1 MVPRPSARLHGPK
14 IVSQSPSGKTMSEP
28 EQPTAPDTAV
38 NAGFA
43 GRTVRVGDIVAG
55 RIVKITGNVAFVDY
69 GARSEGY
76 IELGELRGEDGTLHA
91 EEGLELEAEVVATRG
106 AVKLSTKK
114 AEAAKALSAI
124 QEAWKNQTPIEGK
137 IVGVNKGGYEIRLG
151 GVRAFCPNS
160 QLADRFVREPVREVG
175 KSFDFIITEY
185 GKGKSIVVSRRP
197 LLAKEKEAALSDLGE
212 RVKIGE
218 VRQAR
223 VTRLQ
228 PFGAFCDI
236 GEGLEGLI
244 HVSEIS
250 HQRIGHPREKINE
263 GDAIDVKV
271 IKLDPAKG
279 RIGLSIK
286 ALSEDPWTSFANSLS
301 VGQPL
306 KGKVERLQPFGAF
319 VNIAPGV
326 DGLMHVSVITT
337 NRIEHPSEALTV
349 GDEIDVVVEKVDRE
363 RKRISLMSP
372 AVAEGRKPVE
382 ISFKVGDKVKGKVH
396 KVEGFGVFLDVDG
409 VVGLIPNG
417 EMDTERGADHGR
429 MFPVGTE
436 LEVKVLNIDKGG
448 RGGPRIRLSRKAL
461 KFHDEEVAIRE
472 YRQKQ
477 RTESASLG
485 TFGDLLKDFLKK

>member
-1 MVPRPSARLHGPK
+1 
-14 IVSQSPSGKTMSEP
+14 MSEP
-28 EQPTAPDTAV
+28 EQPTAPDDAV

-55 RIVKITGNVAFVDY
+55 RIVKITGNVAFIDY

-76 IELGELRGEDGTLHA
+76 IELGELRNDDGTVNA

-106 AVKLSTKK
+106 AVKLSIKK
-114 AEAAKALSAI
+114 AQAAKALGAI

-137 IVGVNKGGYEIRLG
+137 IVGVNKGGYEIRLD

-160 QLADRFVREPVREVG
+160 QLAERFVREPSREVG
-175 KSFDFIITEY
+175 KTYTFIISEY
-185 GKGKSIVVSRRP
+185 GKGKSIVVTRRP
-197 LLAKEKEAALSDLGE
+197 LLAKEKAARMNTIGDNVNVGE
-212 RVKIGE
+212 I
-218 VRQAR
+218 RQAR

-250 HQRIGHPREKINE
+250 HQRIGHPREKLTE
-263 GDAIDVKV
+263 GDAIDVKI
-271 IKLDPAKG
+271 IKVDAAKG

-286 ALSEDPWTSFANSLS
+286 ALSEDPWTAFANSLT

-326 DGLMHVSVITT
+326 DGLMHVSVITAH
-337 NRIEHPSEALTV
+337 RIEHPSEALTV

-372 AVAEGRKPVE
+372 AVAETRKPVE
-382 ISFKVGDKVKGKVH
+382 IPFKTGDKVKGKVH
-396 KVEGFGVFLDVDG
+396 KVEGFGVFLDIEG
-409 VVGLIPNG
+409 VVGLIPNAQ
-417 EMDTERGADHGR
+417 MDTERGADHTR

-436 LEVKVLNIDKGG
+436 LEVKVLAIEKSG

-477 RTESASLG
+477 RQESASLG

>member
-1 MVPRPSARLHGPK
+1 
-14 IVSQSPSGKTMSEP
+14 MSEP
-28 EQPTAPDTAV
+28 EQPTAPADAAV

-76 IELGELRGEDGTLHA
+76 IELGELRNEDGSLSV

-106 AVKLSTKK
+106 AVRLSTKK
-114 AEAAKALSAI
+114 AQAAKALGAI
-124 QEAWKNQTPIEGK
+124 QDAWKNQTPIEGK
-137 IVGVNKGGYEIRLG
+137 IVGVNKGGYEIRLD

-160 QLADRFVREPVREVG
+160 QLAERFIREPSREVG
-175 KSFDFIITEY
+175 KTYTFIISEY
-185 GKGKSIVVSRRP
+185 GKGKSIVVTRRP
-197 LLAKEKEAALSDLGE
+197 LLGQEKEREA
-212 RVKIGE
+212 RVVADIGDR
-218 VRQAR
+218 VNIGDIRQAR

-250 HQRIGHPREKINE
+250 HERIEHPREKINE

-286 ALSEDPWTSFANSLS
+286 ALSEDPWTAYANTLKI
-301 VGQPL
+301 GQPL
-306 KGKVERLQPFGAF
+306 SGKVERLQPFGAF
-319 VNIAPGV
+319 VNIAPGI

-337 NRIEHPSEALTV
+337 NRIEHPGEALNV
-349 GDEIDVVVEKVDRE
+349 GDDIDVVVEKIDRE
-363 RKRISLMSP
+363 RKRISLMSA
-372 AVAEGRKPVE
+372 AVAEERKPVD
-382 ISFKVGDKVKGKVH
+382 ITFKVGDKVTGKVH
-396 KVEGFGVFLDVDG
+396 KIEAFGVFLEVDG
-409 VVGLIPNG
+409 VVGLIPNA

-436 LEVKVLNIDKGG
+436 LEVKVLNIEKSG
-448 RGGPRIRLSRKAL
+448 RGGPKIRLSRKAL

-477 RTESASLG
+477 RQESSSLG

>member
-1 MVPRPSARLHGPK
+1 
-14 IVSQSPSGKTMSEP
+14 MSEP
-28 EQPTAPDTAV
+28 EQTATPEAPV

-76 IELGELRGEDGTLHA
+76 IELGEFRNDDGSITV
-91 EEGLELEAEVVATRG
+91 EEGFELEAEVVGTRG

-114 AEAAKALSAI
+114 MQAARSLAGI
-124 QEAWKNQTPIEGK
+124 EEAWKNQAPIEGK
-137 IVGVNKGGYEIRLG
+137 IVGVNKGGYEVRLN

-160 QLADRFVREPVREVG
+160 QLAERFVREPIREVG
-175 KSFDFIITEY
+175 KTYTFIISEY
-185 GKGKSIVVSRRP
+185 GKGKSIVVTRRP
-197 LLAKEKEAALSDLGE
+197 LLEKEKEARMGDLAANVQVGDT
-212 RVKIGE
+212 
-218 VRQAR
+218 RQAT

-228 PFGAFCDI
+228 PFGAFCDL
-236 GEGLEGLI
+236 GEGLEGLL

-250 HQRIGHPREKINE
+250 HSRIAHPRDKLNE
-263 GDAIDVKV
+263 GDAIEVKI
-271 IKLDPAKG
+271 IKVDPAKG

-286 ALSEDPWTSFANSLS
+286 ALSEDPWTAFANTLT

-319 VNIAPGV
+319 INIGPGV

-337 NRIEHPSEALTV
+337 TRIEHPSEALTV
-349 GDEIDVVVEKVDRE
+349 GDEVDVVVEKVDRE

-382 ISFKVGDKVKGKVH
+382 ISFKVGDKVKGTVH
-396 KVEGFGVFLDVDG
+396 KVEGFGVFLEVDG

-461 KFHDEEVAIRE
+461 KFHDEEVAMRE
-472 YRQKQ
+472 YRKKQ
-477 RTESASLG
+477 REAPKALG
-485 TFGDLLKDFLKK
+485 SFGDLLKDFLNK